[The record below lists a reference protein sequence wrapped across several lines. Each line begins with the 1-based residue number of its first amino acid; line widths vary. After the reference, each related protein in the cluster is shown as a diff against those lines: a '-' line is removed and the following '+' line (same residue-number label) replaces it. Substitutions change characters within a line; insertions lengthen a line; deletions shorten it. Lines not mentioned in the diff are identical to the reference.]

1 MNATTHIIKKK
12 INGKYEYFKVVL
24 HPFFLMTELNSAYPH
39 AEKGRTNKMQSGDLS
54 VLLLNGYKLVND
66 VNRISSRNSSSNS
79 SRNSS
84 SSSNTSHRSRGR
96 SNSYRSRGTGSTKS
110 MSTMSTM
117 TTMSSRNSRNSRT
130 SKGGKR
136 SRNLKS
142 KNKTYTKRRRY

>member
-24 HPFFLMTELNSAYPH
+24 HPFFLMTELNSADPNDV
-39 AEKGRTNKMQSGDLS
+39 KGRTNEMQSGDLS

-66 VNRISSRNSSSNS
+66 VNRISSSNS
-79 SRNSS
+79 SRNSY
-84 SSSNTSHRSRGR
+84 SSSNTSHPGWGR
-96 SNSYRSRGTGSTKS
+96 SNSYRSRGTGTTKS

-117 TTMSSRNSRNSRT
+117 SSRNSRT

-136 SRNLKS
+136 SRNVKS